1 MAYPALADYLEDL
14 LQEGLLTRVD
24 AEVDPAFEVAEITNR
39 VAREGGAAL
48 LFGNIKGHRLPVVTN
63 LLGSERR
70 IARAA
75 GGISLAKVADR
86 VAGQLLPPDGG
97 GWLGRLTGSPHPSDL
112 GKYRPRS
119 VNSGPCQQ
127 VVKLASDVDLAEL
140 PALRC
145 GPHEPRPTL
154 TAALVIV
161 ADPETGRQQMG
172 RLDVEVLDAQ
182 RVAVCWTDRDEQAP
196 WLAEYRLREL
206 PMPVAIALGGDPAVL
221 LAACAPLA
229 PGADRWSLAGLLRE
243 KPVELVA
250 CRQIDLKV
258 PADAEIVI
266 EGTIDTAA
274 PLVTAGPRVMPGGF
288 YTHAEQAPAVDVAA
302 VTHRVNP
309 VFPAMVPGGPPCES
323 LIVERAM
330 WRMLMPAIKLAIP
343 ELVDLQLPLF
353 GGVRHWAIASIRKTH
368 AGQARRVAQA
378 VWGLAQSRSA
388 KLLVVVDDDVNAAD
402 TEQVL
407 AAMAANVRPRR
418 DVWFGDGPPDPL
430 DPASPSGVLGQ
441 RMAIDA
447 TRKLPGEREG
457 ELPRPAV
464 TSEEIARLVSRR
476 WAEYGLGPEPEG
488 R

>member
-1 MAYPALADYLEDL
+1 
-14 LQEGLLTRVD
+14 
-24 AEVDPAFEVAEITNR
+24 
-39 VAREGGAAL
+39 
-48 LFGNIKGHRLPVVTN
+48 
-63 LLGSERR
+63 
-70 IARAA
+70 
-75 GGISLAKVADR
+75 
-86 VAGQLLPPDGG
+86 
-97 GWLGRLTGSPHPSDL
+97 
-112 GKYRPRS
+112 
-119 VNSGPCQQ
+119 
-127 VVKLASDVDLAEL
+127 
-140 PALRC
+140 
-145 GPHEPRPTL
+145 
-154 TAALVIV
+154 
-161 ADPETGRQQMG
+161 
-172 RLDVEVLDAQ
+172 
-182 RVAVCWTDRDEQAP
+182 
-196 WLAEYRLREL
+196 
-206 PMPVAIALGGDPAVL
+206 MPVAIALGGDPAAL

-229 PGADRWSLAGLLRE
+229 PGADRWALAGLLRE

-250 CRQIDLKV
+250 CRQVDLKV
-258 PADAEIVI
+258 PAGAEIVI

-274 PLVTAGPRVMPGGF
+274 PPTTAGPRVMPGRF

-309 VFPAMVPGGPPCES
+309 VLPAMVPGGPPCES

-343 ELVDLQLPLF
+343 EMVDLRLPLF
-353 GGVRHWAIASIRKTH
+353 GCVRHWAIASIRKWH

-388 KLLVVVDDDVNAAD
+388 KLLVVVDEDVDAAD

-430 DPASPSGVLGQ
+430 DPASPPGVLGQ

-457 ELPRPAV
+457 ELPRSAA
-464 TSEEIARLVSRR
+464 TAEEIARLVSRR

-488 R
+488 G